1 MGVCFNADE
10 VLEMAERIEAN
21 GAAFYRRAAELQG
34 GGQAAFLLGLAEMED
49 GHRATFAAMRRGLAR
64 EMQEATAFDPYLEA
78 SLYLQGMADSHG
90 GEGAPSVA
98 RSLKGTESLGDILRI
113 AIDLEG
119 KSILFY
125 LGLKD
130 MVPARLGRDK
140 VEAIIGEEKGHLA
153 ALSLEL
159 RKLES
164 S

>member
-1 MGVCFNADE
+1 MGIRFNADE
-10 VLEMAERIEAN
+10 VFEMAERIEAN

-49 GHRATFAAMRRGLAR
+49 GHRATFASMRRGFAR

-78 SLYLQGMADSHG
+78 ALYLQGMADSHG

-98 RSLKGTESLGDILRI
+98 RSLKGTESLADILRI
-113 AIDLEG
+113 AIGMEQQ
-119 KSILFY
+119 SILFY

-140 VEAIIGEEKGHLA
+140 VETIIAEEKAHLST
-153 ALSLEL
+153 LTDEI
-159 RKLES
+159 RKLQAA
-164 S
+164 